1 MSYKRLKQQKLKTK
15 RNKLLNIIKQTE
27 FGGKEQHQKRPYR
40 DRQTDGQFV
49 LLVKNPIQALCILLK
64 LPG

>member
-27 FGGKEQHQKRPYR
+27 FGGKEQHQKRPYK
-40 DRQTDGQFV
+40 DRRTDNLYF
-49 LLVKNPIQALCILLK
+49 
-64 LPG
+64 